1 MNLLRA
7 LKLSQRIAVLV
18 ALFSLGFAVYGIWSF
33 KTLNELKVNGHL
45 YQRIIQSK
53 DLIADVLPPPEYILE
68 SYLLGFQML
77 MAEDTA
83 EHDKLIEQFTRLKNE
98 YDTRHTFWIK
108 EKLDSELANALLVQA
123 HEPALA
129 FYAAAQNQL
138 IPAMRA
144 RDRAAALAAMAKMK
158 QAYDQHLLAINRVV
172 ALSNQRAEATEASS
186 NERIATATTLLLL
199 ILATSL
205 GTAIAGAVC
214 ISKSIT
220 GPLRDA
226 VNVANAVAAGELQG
240 HIDTDHKDEPG
251 QLLAALNRMKDS
263 LSGTVGRIRLS
274 ADTIST
280 VSSEVAAGNMD
291 LSSRTV
297 AQAST
302 LAHTSSALQ
311 QLTGTVQQNA
321 GNAQQAN
328 LIALKASGFA
338 VDGGQVVGS
347 VIATMASI
355 QESSRRIVDI
365 IGMIDGIAFQTNILA
380 LNAAVEAARA
390 GEHGRGFAVV
400 AAEVRSLAQ
409 RSAGAA
415 KEIKGLIADT
425 VDKIDAG
432 SGLVDEAGHTMR
444 QIVQSVKQVTTLV
457 SEIATASHEQ
467 SHGIDRIHQ
476 AIDHMDEATRQNAA
490 LVEQASSATSSLQE
504 QAEELKRDVSI
515 FNFSAAGNPTA
526 PAGQRQ
532 PTSGLAQLAQQPPR
546 PHIAAA
552 A

>member
-33 KTLNELKVNGHL
+33 KTLNELKVNGQL

-83 EHDKLIEQFTRLKNE
+83 EHDKLVEHFTRLKNE
-98 YDTRHTFWIK
+98 YDTRHAFWIK

-129 FYAAAQNQL
+129 FYDAAQNRL

-172 ALSNQRAEATEASS
+172 ALSNQRAEATETSS
-186 NERIATATTLLLL
+186 NERIASATTLLLL

-214 ISKSIT
+214 ICKSIT

-240 HIDTDHKDEPG
+240 HIDTVHQDEPG

-263 LSGTVGRIRLS
+263 LSDTVGRIRLS
-274 ADTIST
+274 AETIST
-280 VSSEVAAGNMD
+280 VSREVAAGNMD

-297 AQAST
+297 AQANT
-302 LAHTSSALQ
+302 LAQTASALQ

-355 QESSRRIVDI
+355 QERSRRIVDI

-415 KEIKGLIADT
+415 KEIKVLIADT

-432 SGLVDEAGHTMR
+432 GGLVDEAGQTMR

-467 SHGIDRIHQ
+467 SHGIDQIHQ
-476 AIDHMDEATRQNAA
+476 AIGHMDEATRQNAA

-504 QAEELKRDVSI
+504 QAEELKHDVSI
-515 FNFSAAGNPTA
+515 FNFSAPANRTA

-532 PTSGLAQLAQQPPR
+532 PASGPAQLQQPRPR